1 MSNFFASERFSRPKM
16 LAGLL
21 LLVFLAECIWLVV
34 RGGEKVADDLG
45 QMSRIEAGVEQ
56 IHDKSIAGTPVYL
69 HAGQVAFQTEGQ
81 QASGYDVNHSPLWY
95 LSAAAPIALS
105 QKLLLTGPRAGYQ
118 GWAVDLLA
126 RSPYLIFGL
135 LLGGSLWYVAR
146 RLYGNAG
153 GFIALSLYCFSP
165 VIIRSSSLWFAL
177 PEMGAAWGTFGAIFT
192 AIAVAHTL
200 YAPRE
205 VVLWNWRRILLLG
218 LSLALAIGSQ
228 FSLIVLVP
236 MALLFMLYLAP
247 TRQSAAITIWIS
259 ACLVALIIIVAAYFF
274 HPRVFFEG
282 MRHADFLGI
291 IWKAF
296 FMPDAY
302 RAVAV
307 RVLHSNPAMVILLPA
322 AFIVYC
328 AWPRARYF
336 GNTAPLLLCIIFF
349 AYAAGSAHYPGL
361 GFQLIL
367 IPFAFVFVAGAISD
381 VLETEHRR
389 LAVLALWILL
399 AGSALWNL
407 VALARMV

>member
-1 MSNFFASERFSRPKM
+1 MGKFFSSERLSRPKM

-21 LLVFLAECIWLVV
+21 LLVFLAQCIWLVV
-34 RGGEKVADDLG
+34 RGGEKISDDLG
-45 QMSRIEAGVEQ
+45 QLSRIQAGVEQ
-56 IHDKSIAGTPVYL
+56 IRGKSIAGTPIYL

-95 LSAAAPIALS
+95 LTAAAPLALS
-105 QKLLLTGPRAGYQ
+105 QELLHADFRGGYQ

-126 RSPYLIFGL
+126 RSPSLIFGL
-135 LLGGSLWYVAR
+135 LLGASLWYVAR

-177 PEMGAAWGTFGAIFT
+177 PEMGAAWGAFGAIFT

-218 LSLALAIGSQ
+218 LSLSLAIGSQ
-228 FSLIVLVP
+228 FSLLVLVP

-247 TRQSAAITIWIS
+247 TRQRAAVVIWTS
-259 ACLVALIIIVAAYFF
+259 ACITALIIIFASYFF
-274 HPRVFFEG
+274 HPRAFFEG

-291 IWKAF
+291 VWKAF
-296 FMPDAY
+296 LMPGAY

-307 RVLHSNPAMVILLPA
+307 QVLNSNPAMVILLPA
-322 AFIVYC
+322 AFIAYC

-336 GNTAPLLLCIIFF
+336 GNTAPLLLCIVFF
-349 AYAAGSAHYPGL
+349 AYAVGSAHYPGL
-361 GFQLIL
+361 GFQLIV
-367 IPFAFVFVAGAISD
+367 IPFVFVFVAGVISD

-389 LAVLALWILL
+389 LAVLTLWVLL

-407 VALARMV
+407 VALARLT